1 VRAHTTSKPELDALR
16 SVVERDLRDAALPGL
31 SEDRRFATAY
41 NAALQ
46 LAKMAAACAGYR
58 VSGLGAHQTSFEA
71 AELALGSS
79 VSNLTA
85 YFETC
90 RRKRNALDYDMAH
103 IISDSE
109 ATEILEKTAEFRRE
123 VEGWIATHHPHL
135 MP

>member
-16 SVVERDLRDAALPGL
+16 SVVERDLQDASLSGL

-103 IISDSE
+103 ITPARKIRTLAHTSPTRQRGKSQGTL
-109 ATEILEKTAEFRRE
+109 AGAF
-123 VEGWIATHHPHL
+123 
-135 MP
+135 